1 MKDEIYRTP
10 FSFLFTELDRPI
22 TSVMPRSRAHSSSG
36 GTSHSMYSHSG
47 RPGSGGTSHS
57 MYSHSGRPG
66 SGGTSHSMYSH
77 SGRSHG
83 FSSILEDRKPE
94 TKSGKS
100 STLPASGRYRHPP
113 TSPSRRHD
121 TPIYRP
127 TSPIL
132 FTSESPTAS
141 PKGSHRKR
149 AESDAYS
156 YVRVKNTYIWC
167 LVLVS
172 AVILWCSWFCSVP
185 GVCYSAQ

>member
-10 FSFLFTELDRPI
+10 FSFLFTELDHPI

-47 RPGSGGTSHS
+47 RSHV
-57 MYSHSGRPG
+57 
-66 SGGTSHSMYSH
+66 
-77 SGRSHG
+77 

-156 YVRVKNTYIWC
+156 CVRVKNTYI
-167 LVLVS
+167 
-172 AVILWCSWFCSVP
+172 
-185 GVCYSAQ
+185 